1 MANHWATRWVNQ
13 VENGQRLRLDPCHLP
28 QSVTYIAPQSGISL
42 TCSLAERGILL
53 RAGKALEN
61 ENILQILSPKQFRG
75 IAAYK
80 SDMRDGQKAISLVLL
95 HKNPDYSVPLLIS
108 CNHDDVL
115 LDWRLWA
122 DVYDLPM
129 LTIDH
134 NGTVSDVME
143 RSPLD
148 RFISGRPMKT
158 RSDFLLRCRG
168 RSLNVR
174 LVIANQVML
183 G

>member
-1 MANHWATRWVNQ
+1 MANYWAARWTRL
-13 VENGQRLRLDPCHLP
+13 VEDGKRLRLDPCHLP
-28 QSVTYIAPQSGISL
+28 QSISYIAPKSGRPLI
-42 TCSLAERGILL
+42 CSLSECGILI
-53 RAGKALEN
+53 RINSESGN
-61 ENILQILSPKQFRG
+61 GNILRILSPWHFHG
-75 IAAYK
+75 IAAHK
-80 SDMRDGQKAISLVLL
+80 LETRDGQKAISLVLL

-129 LTIDH
+129 LSIDK
-134 NGTVSDVME
+134 NGIISNVVKH
-143 RSPLD
+143 SPLQCFMN
-148 RFISGRPMKT
+148 RKMKKLH
-158 RSDFLLRCRG
+158 SNFLLRCRG
-168 RSLNVR
+168 QSLNVR